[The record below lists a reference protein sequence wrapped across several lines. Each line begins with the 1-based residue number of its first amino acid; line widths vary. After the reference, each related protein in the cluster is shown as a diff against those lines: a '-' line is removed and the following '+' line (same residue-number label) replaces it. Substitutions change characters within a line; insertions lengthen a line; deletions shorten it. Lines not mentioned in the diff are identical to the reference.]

1 MSSRVENSTRADRA
15 LPEIGKAMMSTLIGL
30 APRPCCWFAK
40 NPLILARE
48 VFAGMKSTFKMCC
61 RELWLES
68 LGDCKVTIGRKGS
81 QDAAAPDSA
90 KFCPIDITVSLE
102 GLRSSFLNEVVWG
115 VLELLATTGL
125 ECGDG
130 EEGIVAPVL
139 AVGLRYEMNSLW

>member
-1 MSSRVENSTRADRA
+1 
-15 LPEIGKAMMSTLIGL
+15 MMSTLIGL

-40 NPLILARE
+40 NPLIFARE
-48 VFAGMKSTFKMCC
+48 VFAGIKSTFKMFC

-68 LGDCKVTIGRKGS
+68 LSDCKVTIGRKGS

-90 KFCPIDITVSLE
+90 KFCPMDITVSLD
-102 GLRSSFLNEVVWG
+102 GLRSSFLNEVPVVWGVLELHEVVWG
-115 VLELLATTGL
+115 VLELLATNGL

-130 EEGIVAPVL
+130 EEEIVAPVL